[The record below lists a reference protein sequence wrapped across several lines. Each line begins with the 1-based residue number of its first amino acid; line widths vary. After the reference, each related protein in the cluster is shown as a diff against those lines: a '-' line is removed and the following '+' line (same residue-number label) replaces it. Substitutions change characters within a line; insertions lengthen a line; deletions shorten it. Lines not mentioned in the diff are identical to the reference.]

1 MEEKIILLTHG
12 DWGKTLKSSVEM
24 ILGKADF
31 VSAVALTP
39 EMLLAEFRQA
49 VEAAILAEVKKAQE
63 KHVLLHIT
71 LMTDVFGGT
80 PTNVAAVI
88 AKEREDCA
96 WVSEITGLNCPLLIE
111 ACTQISFGGE
121 LDIKKVL
128 ASCQSSIFDVM
139 EKITGK

>member
-12 DWGKTLKSSVEM
+12 DWGKALKSSVEM

-63 KHVLLHIT
+63 KHVSLHIT

-88 AKEREDCA
+88 AKEREDCTIS
-96 WVSEITGLNCPLLIE
+96 VITGLNCPLLIE